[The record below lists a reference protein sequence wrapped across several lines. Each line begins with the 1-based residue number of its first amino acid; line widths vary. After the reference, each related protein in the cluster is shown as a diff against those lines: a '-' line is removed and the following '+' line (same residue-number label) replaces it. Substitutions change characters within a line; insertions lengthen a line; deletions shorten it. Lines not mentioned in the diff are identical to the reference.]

1 MTDARRAYQE
11 TVVHGAKPVR
21 LTILL
26 YEQIIQDVNRAA
38 EAISEGNFEAVA
50 REVSHA
56 TGVIGYLQATL
67 KREKGRAVVGNL
79 SNFYTM
85 LREKL
90 MEAQVR
96 CSREI
101 LDQLRENMIEVREAW
116 LKVEAD
122 SDHVKG

>member
-11 TVVHGAKPVR
+11 AAVHGAKPVR

-38 EAISEGNFEAVA
+38 EAISVRNFEAVA
-50 REVSHA
+50 CEVSHA

-67 KREKGRAVVGNL
+67 KREKGAAVTHNL

-101 LDQLRENMIEVREAW
+101 LDQLRQNMIEVREAW
-116 LKVEAD
+116 VKVEAD
-122 SDHVKG
+122 AEL